1 MDYDD
6 WIKAGNGARSDES
19 LEDAIGR
26 TAGSM
31 YDFPLNCPKCGSQDL
46 DCPNNDRYWRCENCG
61 HNWLHQ

>member
-26 TAGSM
+26 TVSNIYGDIVSCPRCGKPTNTFK
-31 YDFPLNCPKCGSQDL
+31 DFSGKCCCQH
-46 DCPNNDRYWRCENCG
+46 CE
-61 HNWLHQ
+61 HIWFD